1 MVSKIGNLGL
11 AKRALI
17 SALGDVDIRLLRIFV
32 TVTECG
38 GFAASELELNIGRS
52 TISKHIADLEL
63 RIGLKLCNRGPS
75 GFSLTSEGEQV
86 LLATRHLLSKID
98 DFQSEIDDI
107 HANLAGT
114 LRVGI
119 FDQSST
125 NPRAHIHE
133 AIRHFD
139 DAAPDV
145 SLEIVL
151 DTPSALES
159 RVTDGALELAIVPV
173 YRQSS
178 SLRYQVLYDEY
189 MTLYCGEKHELYDTP
204 VTGSLKD
211 LDLTQYKYAGYSF
224 NSPNMMAGR
233 NLGFVRAARA
243 KEEEALALL
252 IQSGRYIGYLAD
264 HVAETFFDK
273 GKVRKICPD
282 ETSYMTRFGAITRR
296 KPEPDRK
303 TQRFLECLTAAHQKS

>member
-1 MVSKIGNLGL
+1 MI
-11 AKRALI
+11 KRALI

-75 GFSLTSEGEQV
+75 GFSLTPEGEAV
-86 LLATRHLLSKID
+86 LSATRHLLAKID
-98 DFQSEIDDI
+98 EFQSEIDDI
-107 HANLAGT
+107 HSNLAGT

-125 NPRAHIHE
+125 NPDAHVHA
-133 AIRHFD
+133 AIRRYD
-139 DAAPDV
+139 DIAPDV
-145 SLEIVL
+145 LLEIVL
-151 DTPSALES
+151 DTPSALEA
-159 RVTDGALELAIVPV
+159 RVMDGALEAAIVPI

-178 SLRYQVLYDEY
+178 SLKYVRLYEEK
-189 MTLYCGEKHELYDTP
+189 MTLFCGEKHELFGAPATE
-204 VTGSLKD
+204 TLEA
-211 LDLTQYKYAGYSF
+211 LDIGRFKYAGYSF

-233 NLGFVRAARA
+233 NLGLVRSARV

-252 IQSGRYIGYLAD
+252 IQSGRYIGYLAT
-264 HVAETFFDK
+264 HVAETFLAK
-273 GKVRKICPD
+273 GKVWPICPE
-282 ETSYMTRFGAITRR
+282 ETSYSTRFGVITRR

-303 TQRFLECLTAAHQKS
+303 TQRFLECLCVAHGLI